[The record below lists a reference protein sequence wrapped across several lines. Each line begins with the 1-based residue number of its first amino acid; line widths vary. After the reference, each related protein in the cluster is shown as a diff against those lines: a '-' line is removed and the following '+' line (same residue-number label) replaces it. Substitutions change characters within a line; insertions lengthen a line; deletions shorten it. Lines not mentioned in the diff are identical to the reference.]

1 MRTYTRVLI
10 IVFFLSSFCIS
21 TTSAQ
26 NWYKGNLHT
35 HSLWSD
41 GDNFPEMIAEWYKS
55 NGYNFLAVTD
65 HNRLQEGD
73 NWRTVPGGFLTADVF
88 NKYKEKFGEKYVE
101 VKKEENDIT
110 KVRLKTLSEYR
121 SRYEEEERFLL
132 INGEEITS
140 SYGGLPLHVNGIN
153 TKEVIPRQYGNS
165 LSEVLQHAVNTTL
178 MQRKRTGQKMFPILN
193 HPNFWKA
200 YTALDIM
207 KVQNARF
214 FEVQNGLLQ
223 TGSYGDHNHD
233 STEIMWDKVNLQL
246 IKQGRPLL
254 FGVAV
259 DDSHNYHQFGP
270 LFHNPGRAWV
280 MVNAPRLEAAAL
292 IDAMEAGRYYAS
304 TGIVL
309 KDLSVTEKQISL
321 IVQSEVDVV
330 YTIQFIGVRKGS
342 EKATVL
348 KQVTGTEASY
358 TLHEQDLFVRAKIMS
373 SKFPKN
379 PHKPGD
385 YETAWTQPV
394 SQLAIPYN
402 APE

>member
-1 MRTYTRVLI
+1 MRTYTRRLI
-10 IVFFLSSFCIS
+10 IFLLTSFCVS
-21 TTSAQ
+21 TIAAQ

-41 GDNFPEMIAEWYKS
+41 GDNFPEMIADWYKS
-55 NGYNFLAVTD
+55 NGYNFLVITD

-73 NWRTVPGGFLTADVF
+73 NWRTVPGGFLTSEAF
-88 NKYKEKFGEKYVE
+88 SKYKEKFGTQYVE
-101 VKKEENDIT
+101 VKNEGNDMM
-110 KVRLKTLSEYR
+110 KVRLKTLAEYR
-121 SRYEEEERFLL
+121 PNYEEKGRFLL

-165 LSEVLQHAVNTTL
+165 LSDVLQHAVNTTL
-178 MQRKRTGQKMFPILN
+178 LQRKRTGQKMFPILN
-193 HPNFWKA
+193 HPNFWKT
-200 YTALDIM
+200 YTASDIV
-207 KVQNARF
+207 KVQNVRF

-254 FGVAV
+254 FGVGV

-270 LFHNPGRAWV
+270 LYHNPGRAWV
-280 MVNAPRLEAAAL
+280 MVNAPTLEATDL

-309 KDLSVTEKQISL
+309 KDLTVTQKQISL
-321 IVQSEVDVV
+321 KVESEVDVV
-330 YTIQFIGVRKGS
+330 YTIQFIGVRKGG
-342 EKATVL
+342 EKATII

-358 TLHEQDLFVRAKIMS
+358 TLNEQDLFVRAKIIS

-394 SQLAIPYN
+394 SPLAVPYN
-402 APE
+402 AP